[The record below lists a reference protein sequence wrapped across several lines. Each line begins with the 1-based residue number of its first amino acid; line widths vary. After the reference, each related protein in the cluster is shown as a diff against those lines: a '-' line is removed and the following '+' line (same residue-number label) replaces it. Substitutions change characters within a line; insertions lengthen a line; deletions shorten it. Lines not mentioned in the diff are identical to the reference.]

1 MIEPVIFHSFLTY
14 IRFFIASDATD
25 ATATDAIYVEAE
37 NSGTVITFDS
47 ASFHP
52 PDAEV
57 GCRQSP
63 FLFQLASHQEFRLFY
78 PTTFYAKL

>member
-1 MIEPVIFHSFLTY
+1 MGCYLSLFLAC
-14 IRFFIASDATD
+14 IRFFIANNATE
-25 ATATDAIYVEAE
+25 ATAIAAIYVGPE
-37 NSGTVITFDS
+37 NSGTVIMFDS